1 MPENNKRLVLIGGE
15 SGAGKSAS
23 FHTVRDPENMIYLNA
38 EGKDLPFAHKFKAL
52 NITDPLTIFQ
62 AFQEAENMPEVH
74 SIGIDSLTFLMD
86 MYESQYVLRAKDT
99 QKGWQNYQQYFKS
112 LMHEYVARSTKTVV
126 FTAHTAAVLNTD
138 NHIME
143 RKVSIKGALK
153 DRGVE
158 AYFSTIVAAKK
169 MPLDLL
175 EPYIN
180 PLLTITP
187 HDERI
192 GYKHV
197 FQTQLTKD
205 TTNERIKA
213 NMGMWDFKETYIN
226 NDVQILLDRLNEYY
240 GSAKAA

>member
-1 MPENNKRLVLIGGE
+1 MSGNNKRLVLIGGE
-15 SGAGKSAS
+15 SGSGKSAS
-23 FHTVRDPENMIYLNA
+23 FHAVRDPENMIYLNA
-38 EGKDLPFAHKFKAL
+38 EGKDLPFSHKFKVL
-52 NITDPLTIFQ
+52 DITDPLVILQ
-62 AFQEAENMPEVH
+62 AFQEIETMPEIH
-74 SIGIDSLTFLMD
+74 SIGMESITFLMD
-86 MYESQYVLRAKDT
+86 MYETQYVLRAKDT
-99 QKGWQNYQQYFKS
+99 QKGWQNYQQFFKT

-126 FTAHTAAVLNTD
+126 FTAHTAAVLNTEA
-138 NHIME
+138 HIVE

-175 EPYIN
+175 GPFEN

-187 HDERI
+187 QDERL

-205 TTNERIKA
+205 TANERIKA
-213 NMGMWDFKETYIN
+213 NMGMWDYKETYIN

-240 GSAKAA
+240 N